1 MSACESEAWRT
12 AGIVSVEQ
20 QHRKGYSVE
29 PTPHFGKYD
38 HLAIRLNPSCTKRLN
53 PKLVTVRTVNTQTDT
68 CARGICRA
76 CRWVFT
82 NQKTIC
88 LPKEGTGCRML
99 LFFFSLV
106 KAPFLFNADTKY
118 GFFFCEPM
126 FTQDVSDLHSL
137 EPRIKPSTNCRCAEW
152 QLTGPPCYRS
162 GFGFMHTG
170 LEKQYLVPVSDTVD
184 SLVFLP
190 PRLSSGSSKPP
201 SESPWTALE
210 CTLGCFSWITVLLST
225 LHTLASRL
233 RNWDL
238 RPTQFLHVYRYFN
251 FFLIGT
257 VLWSCK
263 HTMIIT

>member
-99 LFFFSLV
+99 LFFFFFHWWKHHSSSMQTQNMAFSSVNRCSHKMSQTCIRWSPGSNPQQTAVAQNGSWRVTEVGLV
-106 KAPFLFNADTKY
+106 
-118 GFFFCEPM
+118 
-126 FTQDVSDLHSL
+126 S
-137 EPRIKPSTNCRCAEW
+137 
-152 QLTGPPCYRS
+152 
-162 GFGFMHTG
+162 
-170 LEKQYLVPVSDTVD
+170 
-184 SLVFLP
+184 
-190 PRLSSGSSKPP
+190 
-201 SESPWTALE
+201 
-210 CTLGCFSWITVLLST
+210 CTLG
-225 LHTLASRL
+225 
-233 RNWDL
+233 
-238 RPTQFLHVYRYFN
+238 
-251 FFLIGT
+251 
-257 VLWSCK
+257 
-263 HTMIIT
+263 